1 MALVNSYFLL
11 VFELYAICYMPYA
24 ICYQLKDGFLFF
36 FHSFLFIDGQE
47 DCHSDNKKDKNRKD
61 AGLDVSLEIIL

>member
-1 MALVNSYFLL
+1 MS
-11 VFELYAICYMPYA
+11 
-24 ICYQLKDGFLFF
+24 GFSL
-36 FHSFLFIDGQE
+36 SLIPFLFIDGQE

>member
-1 MALVNSYFLL
+1 MRSALC
-11 VFELYAICYMPYA
+11 VF
-24 ICYQLKDGFLFF
+24 LKDGFLFF
-36 FHSFLFIDGQE
+36 LHPLLFIDGQE